1 MCETEQ
7 LISTL
12 MQVYQRLQKL
22 NVIKNVGEN
31 HDEKVKSWKIAIV
44 NRLKNSKVYLLA
56 QLCMI
61 VNPL

>member
-22 NVIKNVGEN
+22 NVTVSYSSLLRLIKNVGEN
-31 HDEKVKSWKIAIV
+31 HDEKV
-44 NRLKNSKVYLLA
+44 
-56 QLCMI
+56 
-61 VNPL
+61 